1 MSHMEPINYNEFCN
15 SFMSM
20 PVLPSSAW
28 VTGWVVNTYP
38 MAWWTQDFNT
48 ADYMKFTSNLPNNN
62 EIREMVD
69 SHFTQLPE
77 GQLLVTLAT
86 LVDVRST
93 PVTQQLA
100 SILADLVV
108 VGWWQ

>member
-1 MSHMEPINYNEFCN
+1 MGISPPLSRHLQYFAGMLSMSHMEPINYNEFCN

-20 PVLPSSAW
+20 PVSPSGVW

-48 ADYMKFTSNLPNNN
+48 TDYMKFTSNIPNNN

-69 SHFTQLPE
+69 SHFTQLVSQVSP
-77 GQLLVTLAT
+77 
-86 LVDVRST
+86 D
-93 PVTQQLA
+93 PY
-100 SILADLVV
+100 II
-108 VGWWQ
+108 